1 MAGVNQPRKISG
13 LDWLPEQFLLTVLH
27 RVFSPSANAFG
38 SDAPYKIRLSE
49 VERSDDDVRIPDR
62 HGAAGIASLN
72 LPELRHVEAP
82 FNVLKRRRMGLPDF
96 GEAV

>member
-1 MAGVNQPRKISG
+1 MT
-13 LDWLPEQFLLTVLH
+13 F
-27 RVFSPSANAFG
+27 
-38 SDAPYKIRLSE
+38 
-49 VERSDDDVRIPDR
+49 RIPDR